1 MDLPARVGDKIG
13 RLIGARPGEVLVAD
27 STTVNLYKLAM
38 AAVMAR
44 PGRPRII
51 TDDLNFPSDHHALA
65 GLAGQQGRML
75 EVVSSPDGVHG
86 PAEELEATLD
96 DGVALVSLSGTTFRS
111 GYSYDIGQVTAAA
124 HSVGALV
131 VWDFSHSAGS
141 VPLDV
146 EGAGVDMAIGCSY
159 KYLNGG
165 PGAPAWLYIRDEI
178 IEQLENPILGWM
190 GHADP
195 FSFNPSHRPAPGTH
209 RFLTGTPPVLSLAMI
224 EPGVDLLLEAGME
237 TIREV
242 SLDMTG
248 FLLELFDTELA
259 PRGFRLASPR
269 DDSRGSH
276 LTIGHPDALAIDQ
289 ALIVEQSVI
298 PDFRPPD
305 GIRLGIAPL
314 YVGYE
319 EIDEAV
325 RRICTVVDRGDHHR
339 FRNVPV
345 KVV

>member
-1 MDLPARVGDKIG
+1 MDLPTRVGDKIG

-27 STTVNLYKLAM
+27 STTVNLHKLAL
-38 AAVMAR
+38 AALGAR
-44 PGRPRII
+44 PGRSRII

-65 GLAGQQGRML
+65 GLADRHGRVL
-75 EVVSSPDGVHG
+75 EVVPSPDGVHG
-86 PAEELEATLD
+86 PVEELDATLD
-96 DGVALVSLSGTTFRS
+96 DDVALVSLSGTAFRS
-111 GYSYDIGQVTAAA
+111 GYTYDVGQITAAV

-131 VWDFSHSAGS
+131 LWDFSHTAGS
-141 VPLDV
+141 VPLDL
-146 EGAGVDMAIGCSY
+146 EAAGVDMAVGCSY

-165 PGAPAWLYIRDEI
+165 PGAPAWLYVRQGLAED
-178 IEQLENPILGWM
+178 LDNPIAGWM
-190 GHADP
+190 GDADP
-195 FSFNPSHRPAPGTH
+195 FSFNPSHRPAPGTR

-242 SLDMTG
+242 SLDITG
-248 FLLELFDTELA
+248 FLLDLFDTELTS
-259 PRGFRLASPR
+259 RGFRLSSPR
-269 DDSRGSH
+269 DHSRGSH
-276 LTIGHPDALAIDQ
+276 ITIGHSDALAIDQ
-289 ALIVEQSVI
+289 ALIAEQAVI

-325 RRICTVVDRGDHHR
+325 RRICNVIDRGDHHR
-339 FRNVPV
+339 FRDVPV